1 MFPVGIGLHGR
12 GPTAPSRFR
21 PTVDTSGGLSVP
33 GILQGKTIIVTGAGG
48 GIGREAS
55 IVLAHAG
62 ANVVVTAIAAE
73 RDVGNDNVG
82 SGVGQHNGR
91 LTAYAAAG
99 TGDDDGLTLQDPGHG
114 QSPRSVHRGTEP

>member
-1 MFPVGIGLHGR
+1 MQWQRALFDPGVVVSAVESTESLDRVINERVDIALGSQVGRKERSTQAGIGNGAER
-12 GPTAPSRFR
+12 
-21 PTVDTSGGLSVP
+21 LSS
-33 GILQGKTIIVTGAGG
+33 A
-48 GIGREAS
+48 IG
-55 IVLAHAG
+55 
-62 ANVVVTAIAAE
+62 

-114 QSPRSVHRGTEP
+114 QSPRNVHRGTEP